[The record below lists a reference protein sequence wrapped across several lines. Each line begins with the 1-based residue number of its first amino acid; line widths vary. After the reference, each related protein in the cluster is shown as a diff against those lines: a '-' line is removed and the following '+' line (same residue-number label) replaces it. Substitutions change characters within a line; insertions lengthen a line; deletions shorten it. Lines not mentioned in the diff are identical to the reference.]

1 MIETFVFIFISI
13 LIFQFFI
20 KCYMLYRPKFK
31 NELDGPSFPIPF
43 FGNNL
48 QIGKNKILYFHKLEN
63 YFKKGIFRVWIGE
76 VFTVIISDPLIEKE
90 MKKTFKEKPKYIKR
104 DIFILN
110 LKSNLINLVFNE
122 STINLTQSM
131 NCSIKNNKEFEPKLL
146 CSIFSFSIIFKL
158 LFNIDLKN
166 ENYKEIKKIMKLVN
180 EINKNKEKSNTSDL
194 NSITNFI
201 ENQFYYHVSNI
212 DQSLKDFMDII
223 IYKENSFETKEKIK
237 KQVVYKC
244 TDYILNKSESISK
257 VIENFFVLIAQDQDY
272 QYLAFNE
279 LKSVINTKLL
289 YNGVGENIIKLSDK
303 SYTPITNSI
312 CKEVLRL
319 NPVDQLSSPITC
331 KKDSLINGYFIPK
344 DSQIIINHK
353 SMNLNEKYFND
364 PFNFNPKRF
373 LNYNN
378 QSINFYSC
386 SFSSDEIYIAISN
399 ILLNFK
405 ITAVKNHYNFNVFDD
420 NLQSSVLIEK
430 R

>member
-13 LIFQFFI
+13 LMFQFFI
-20 KCYMLYRPKFK
+20 KCYILYRPKFK

-48 QIGKNKILYFHKLEN
+48 QIEN

-90 MKKTFKEKPKYIKR
+90 MKKTIKEKPKYIKR

-122 STINLTQSM
+122 STINLIQSM
-131 NCSIKNNKEFEPKLL
+131 NCSIKNNKEFTEIIINNYLLQFEPKLL

-180 EINKNKEKSNTSDL
+180 EINKNKEKSNSSDL

-201 ENQFYYHVSNI
+201 ENQFYYHISNI
-212 DQSLKDFMDII
+212 DQ
-223 IYKENSFETKEKIK
+223 SFETKEKIK

-331 KKDSLINGYFIPK
+331 KKDSLVNGYFIPK

-378 QSINFYSC
+378 QSINFNSC
-386 SFSSDEIYIAISN
+386 NFSSDEIYIAISN